1 MGATI
6 KSSPPPATGV
16 AAGAGLG
23 ARAARIA
30 RRPELGAVAGAL
42 AVYLFFVIVAGSPF
56 YGVTG
61 MGNWLTQ
68 AAELGIVAV
77 PVAMLMV
84 SGEFDLSV
92 GSMMGA
98 ASMIVAIC
106 VGTYGW
112 PVWLAVLLAFA
123 VAALIGLANGYL
135 VIKTG
140 LPSFIVTLATL
151 FILRGVTIGVS
162 RQLTGSTNVSLNGAH
177 TDSWVS
183 SLLVSTSGTFS
194 IEVVWWLV
202 IVVVASFVLMRTGFG
217 NWIYSTGGDQNAAHK
232 VGVKVNRVRI
242 TLFVYTALA
251 ATLVAVMQVLTS
263 GSGDVLRGE
272 QEEFEAI
279 IAAVIGGC
287 LLTGGYGTAI
297 GAAFGALTFGMANLG
312 INYAGWDQDWFKAF
326 LGVMLLLAVVGN
338 NWIRKRALEAR

>member
-1 MGATI
+1 MSATV
-6 KSSPPPATGV
+6 KTPSPR
-16 AAGAGLG
+16 AAGVGAPAGLG
-23 ARAARIA
+23 ARVARVA
-30 RRPELGAVAGAL
+30 RRPELGAVAGAV
-42 AVYLFFVIVAGSPF
+42 AVYLFFVIAAGSPF
-56 YGVTG
+56 YGSDGT
-61 MGNWLTQ
+61 GNWLTQ
-68 AAELGIVAV
+68 AAELGIIAV
-77 PVAMLMV
+77 PVALLMI

-112 PVWLAVLLAFA
+112 PVWLAVLAAFG
-123 VAALIGLANGYL
+123 VAALVGLANGYL
-135 VIKTG
+135 VVKTG
-140 LPSFIVTLATL
+140 LPSFIVTLASL

-162 RQLTGSTNVSLNGAH
+162 RQLTGSTNVSLNGAQ
-177 TDSWVS
+177 TDNWVS
-183 SLLVSTSGTFS
+183 NLLTSTSGTFS
-194 IEVVWWLV
+194 IEVLWWLV
-202 IVVVASFVLMRTGFG
+202 IVVAATFVLMRTGFG
-217 NWIYSTGGDQNAAHK
+217 NWIYCTGGDQAAAHK